1 MMETGVIVAIITS
14 VCSLIG
20 VCVTVWS
27 SNKQTREKLTEQH
40 TLQLYRIE
48 QLENRVSEHNN
59 LVNRM
64 YRVEERLTV
73 LENELDNDGR

>member
-1 MMETGVIVAIITS
+1 METGVIVAIITS
-14 VCSLIG
+14 VFSLVG

-27 SNKQTREKLTEQH
+27 SNKQTRDKLTEQH

-73 LENELDNDGR
+73 LENEVENDGK